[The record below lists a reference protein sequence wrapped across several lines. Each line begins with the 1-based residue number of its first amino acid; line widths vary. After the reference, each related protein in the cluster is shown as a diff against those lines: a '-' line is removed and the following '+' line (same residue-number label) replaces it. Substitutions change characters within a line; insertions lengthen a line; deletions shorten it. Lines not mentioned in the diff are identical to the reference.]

1 MNSLILQT
9 TSRLIQ
15 PLLLMFS
22 VFLML
27 GGHNG
32 PGGGFAG
39 GLMAAAS
46 FALHMIAYD
55 VQAARN
61 DLRVDPHWLIAI
73 GLALA
78 VVSGLISLGF
88 TKPLMTSL
96 WFSLSL
102 GALGKLDLGTPL
114 LFDFGVYL
122 VVCGVTLLIV
132 FSLAEE

>member
-22 VFLML
+22 VYLLL

-39 GLMAAAS
+39 GLMAASS
-46 FALHMIAYD
+46 FALHMIAYN
-55 VQAARN
+55 VEAARK
-61 DLRVDPHWLIAI
+61 DLRVEPHWLIST

-78 VVSGLISLGF
+78 VLSGLISLGF
-88 TKPLMTSL
+88 SRPLMTSL
-96 WFSLSL
+96 WYAVPL
-102 GALGKLDLGTPL
+102 GTVGKLELGTPL
-114 LFDFGVYL
+114 LFDVGVYL

>member
-1 MNSLILQT
+1 VNSLILQT

-22 VFLML
+22 VYLML

-46 FALHMIAYD
+46 FALHMIAFD
-55 VQAARN
+55 VRAARA
-61 DLRVDPHWLIAI
+61 DLRMDPHWLISV

-78 VVSGLISLGF
+78 VASGMMGLFLSR
-88 TKPLMTSL
+88 PLMTSL
-96 WFSLSL
+96 WWFVPL
-102 GALGKLDLGTPL
+102 GEMGKLELGTPL